1 MSVLINNKPAIGFLS
16 AECGATAHPTALSPI
31 LFPLAIPAPKG
42 AEPHAPHLR
51 VSHSLLM
58 LLRALRGD

>member
-1 MSVLINNKPAIGFLS
+1 MSVPINNKTAIGFLS
-16 AECGATAHPTALSPI
+16 AQCGAAAHPAALSPI

-42 AEPHAPHLR
+42 AEPRAPRLG

-58 LLRALRGD
+58 LLRALLRD